1 MTFKKFIDIYIL
13 IVIAMIS
20 LLSPT
25 ISSAGG
31 NPEESETAIKEDKS
45 NIGGDTLEVCPEP
58 RPELCTMNYLPV
70 CAQRK
75 DGAFK
80 SYANGCTS
88 CTDTEVIGYRDGEC
102 ETTQ

>member
-1 MTFKKFIDIYIL
+1 
-13 IVIAMIS
+13 MIS
-20 LLSPT
+20 VLSPT

-31 NPEESETAIKEDKS
+31 NPEDNGTAIKADES
-45 NIGGDTLEVCPEP
+45 NIGEDTLEVCPEP

-75 DGAFK
+75 DGTFK

-88 CTDTEVIGYRDGEC
+88 CTDTEVTGYRNGEC
-102 ETTQ
+102 K